1 MGTGTSTGTGTD
13 TGASAGTS
21 AGSVRLTV
29 QRMVLPDVRVVKES
43 KRPPDLLGRWVVVP
57 AFLLIMCGLPF
68 VGAGDS
74 TPWGGAVSA
83 TQGVVGGSGG
93 GSDGGGDGSRSSYNH
108 ATNLFWM
115 NGRMTLFWLNL
126 PLTVV
131 YAGFAAVYFYRRQC
145 GGRRRATASRAATV
159 GESRGSCSNRNG

>member
-68 VGAGDS
+68 VGAGGS
-74 TPWGGAVSA
+74 PWALSA
-83 TQGVVGGSGG
+83 QSAG
-93 GSDGGGDGSRSSYNH
+93 GGGDGGDGGGGGGGGGGSSSY
-108 ATNLFWM
+108 A
-115 NGRMTLFWLNL
+115 
-126 PLTVV
+126 
-131 YAGFAAVYFYRRQC
+131 
-145 GGRRRATASRAATV
+145 
-159 GESRGSCSNRNG
+159 